1 MAQYKETVYASDS
14 WAENYVNGDLSG
26 VTRAAVLSSQEN
38 FSFTY
43 ENMPYFLYAA
53 SESWIRVRYPTTS
66 QYQKKRL
73 VRAQQYVYVTGTSS
87 SSSGNIKS
95 GRFVF
100 GYGDFISD
108 LFDVGAID
116 SQLAELGD
124 LPKNQYAPI
133 GDLSRGNGELS
144 TGVSKGYLGMTPN
157 VWAGCTGSL
166 YTGNRYTAKA
176 SMSIQSH
183 TGANRPYVVLTYE
196 DVTPRADQCT
206 PKSGFVHEKA
216 ENIFRWRFWANQTA
230 VAQPVQQAGYQFRW
244 RQTGQSVYQE
254 STVTSGEPSYTVP
267 AGTFPENGS
276 IDWCVRVQSD
286 DGIWSEWSDW
296 MTLTTQDSVS
306 RTVLTYPVE
315 AYLDGSKDNVF
326 QWKHV
331 ISTGTPQSRYDLQ
344 YSSDSGQSW
353 LDLDSAQTAQTSTII
368 PADTFPAGQ
377 LLWKARTYNSD
388 GVPGDWSEPAA
399 IIVRAAPPEPVLTIG
414 EVRPRPLFQWQ
425 ATGQASWCLT
435 VYQDGEEIYTT
446 GEMPGEEKSFRIT
459 KYLANGIYEA
469 ALWVKNLYE
478 LQSPT
483 AKVSFTLEAQTPP
496 PPYLTVQAAEN
507 KAVLTISGAGFYRYY
522 IFRDDVLVYKMDA
535 PGVWEDFTACGAH
548 TYWVRGVT
556 KNDAFSDSNRV
567 RASIL
572 IEYAQLVDL
581 QDLKHPILL
590 KCRRGEYPVLEGSVK
605 PEGES
610 VFYAGRKYPLF
621 EFSEHLSEPLSM
633 TFSYRKKSD
642 FFKLVQIMQNSL
654 PVLYRDYR
662 GERCYLAL
670 TGLDYTTDPVS
681 WDFTISA
688 TRVDYVEEIEY
699 DPPEVVSE

>member
-73 VRAQQYVYVTGTSS
+73 VRAQQYVYVTGTTS

-133 GDLSRGNGELS
+133 GDLGHGNGKLS
-144 TGVSKGYLGMTPN
+144 TGVSKGYLEMTPN

-196 DVTPRADQCT
+196 DVEPEVDQCT
-206 PKSGFVHEKA
+206 PKSGFVNEKA

-254 STVTSGEPSYTVP
+254 STVTSGEPSHTVP

-306 RTVLTYPVE
+306 RTVLTYPV
-315 AYLDGSKDNVF
+315 
-326 QWKHV
+326 
-331 ISTGTPQSRYDLQ
+331 
-344 YSSDSGQSW
+344 
-353 LDLDSAQTAQTSTII
+353 
-368 PADTFPAGQ
+368 
-377 LLWKARTYNSD
+377 
-388 GVPGDWSEPAA
+388 
-399 IIVRAAPPEPVLTIG
+399 
-414 EVRPRPLFQWQ
+414 
-425 ATGQASWCLT
+425 
-435 VYQDGEEIYTT
+435 
-446 GEMPGEEKSFRIT
+446 
-459 KYLANGIYEA
+459 
-469 ALWVKNLYE
+469 
-478 LQSPT
+478 
-483 AKVSFTLEAQTPP
+483 
-496 PPYLTVQAAEN
+496 
-507 KAVLTISGAGFYRYY
+507 
-522 IFRDDVLVYKMDA
+522 
-535 PGVWEDFTACGAH
+535 
-548 TYWVRGVT
+548 
-556 KNDAFSDSNRV
+556 
-567 RASIL
+567 
-572 IEYAQLVDL
+572 
-581 QDLKHPILL
+581 
-590 KCRRGEYPVLEGSVK
+590 
-605 PEGES
+605 
-610 VFYAGRKYPLF
+610 
-621 EFSEHLSEPLSM
+621 
-633 TFSYRKKSD
+633 
-642 FFKLVQIMQNSL
+642 
-654 PVLYRDYR
+654 
-662 GERCYLAL
+662 
-670 TGLDYTTDPVS
+670 
-681 WDFTISA
+681 
-688 TRVDYVEEIEY
+688 
-699 DPPEVVSE
+699 

>member
-133 GDLSRGNGELS
+133 GDLSHGNGELS

-196 DVTPRADQCT
+196 DVEPEVDQCT
-206 PKSGFVHEKA
+206 PKSGFVNEKA

-254 STVTSGEPSYTVP
+254 STVTSGEPSHTVP

-306 RTVLTYPVE
+306 RTVLAYPVE
-315 AYLDGSKDNVF
+315 A
-326 QWKHV
+326 
-331 ISTGTPQSRYDLQ
+331 
-344 YSSDSGQSW
+344 
-353 LDLDSAQTAQTSTII
+353 
-368 PADTFPAGQ
+368 
-377 LLWKARTYNSD
+377 
-388 GVPGDWSEPAA
+388 
-399 IIVRAAPPEPVLTIG
+399 
-414 EVRPRPLFQWQ
+414 
-425 ATGQASWCLT
+425 
-435 VYQDGEEIYTT
+435 
-446 GEMPGEEKSFRIT
+446 
-459 KYLANGIYEA
+459 
-469 ALWVKNLYE
+469 
-478 LQSPT
+478 
-483 AKVSFTLEAQTPP
+483 
-496 PPYLTVQAAEN
+496 
-507 KAVLTISGAGFYRYY
+507 
-522 IFRDDVLVYKMDA
+522 
-535 PGVWEDFTACGAH
+535 
-548 TYWVRGVT
+548 
-556 KNDAFSDSNRV
+556 
-567 RASIL
+567 
-572 IEYAQLVDL
+572 
-581 QDLKHPILL
+581 
-590 KCRRGEYPVLEGSVK
+590 
-605 PEGES
+605 
-610 VFYAGRKYPLF
+610 
-621 EFSEHLSEPLSM
+621 
-633 TFSYRKKSD
+633 
-642 FFKLVQIMQNSL
+642 
-654 PVLYRDYR
+654 
-662 GERCYLAL
+662 
-670 TGLDYTTDPVS
+670 
-681 WDFTISA
+681 
-688 TRVDYVEEIEY
+688 
-699 DPPEVVSE
+699 